1 MRKNILTLAV
11 IALAACLLF
20 SCGSHEP
27 SDLPDGTESA
37 PVDTVETFPIEETT
51 TEAEETAPETAPET
65 AVLGHSELY
74 IPDVSVED
82 VIIYFNEVCLDA
94 EFVDGGD
101 PTKLQ
106 KWETPIKYYC
116 FGAPTDKDMEVLRS
130 FADWLNAIE
139 GFPGMSETDDPD
151 LANLR
156 INFCDQ
162 EEFVEFLG
170 ENYQGMDGG
179 VTFWYNDLDEI
190 YEAVIGYRT
199 DISQEARNSVI
210 LEEIYNGL
218 GPVQDTE
225 LRPDSLIYAGYSI
238 PQWLTPVDELIL
250 KLLYHPK
257 MKCGMKA
264 AAVEAVIRQLYY

>member
-139 GFPGMSETDDPD
+139 GFPGMSET
-151 LANLR
+151 
-156 INFCDQ
+156 
-162 EEFVEFLG
+162 
-170 ENYQGMDGG
+170 
-179 VTFWYNDLDEI
+179 
-190 YEAVIGYRT
+190 
-199 DISQEARNSVI
+199 RNSVI